1 MTTDDHLSLGRV
13 AKRCNV
19 SRTTVYRWIMNGQ
32 MKGYALPSGHYR
44 VRPTDLEEFCRAFG
58 INDSEQITTRRMP
71 VASKLNVLIADDHP
85 DVVLLL
91 RKVTERFLPDAAI
104 HEAINGVDTCI
115 AVGTLRPQIL
125 LLDIMMPG
133 MDGFAVL
140 QELIRRPELSGS
152 QVAVISAYEP
162 FDRIEE
168 LARVNPQITAC
179 LRKPVSV
186 EHLGRTLREMAALVS
201 PPGGSRQTSAAPDE
215 PDDADEAQADGTA
228 PPAPAQA

>member
-1 MTTDDHLSLGRV
+1 MSTDEHLSLGKV
-13 AKRCNV
+13 AKRCSV
-19 SRTTVYRWIMNGQ
+19 SRTTVYRWIIGGH
-32 MKGYALPSGHYR
+32 MKAYALPSGHFR
-44 VRPTDLEEFCRAFG
+44 VKPIDLEEFCRSFG
-58 INDSEQITTRRMP
+58 IPEATQLTTRRRAI
-71 VASKLNVLIADDHP
+71 ASKLNVLIADDHP

-104 HEAINGVDTCI
+104 HEAVNGVDTCI

-140 QELIRRPELSGS
+140 QELLRRPELSGS

-168 LARVNPQITAC
+168 LARLNPQIVAC

-186 EHLGRTLREMAALVS
+186 EHLGRTLQDMARTVS
-201 PPGGSRQTSAAPDE
+201 APGIPAGPAEDDDDE
-215 PDDADEAQADGTA
+215 DDDAPVAKA
-228 PPAPAQA
+228 